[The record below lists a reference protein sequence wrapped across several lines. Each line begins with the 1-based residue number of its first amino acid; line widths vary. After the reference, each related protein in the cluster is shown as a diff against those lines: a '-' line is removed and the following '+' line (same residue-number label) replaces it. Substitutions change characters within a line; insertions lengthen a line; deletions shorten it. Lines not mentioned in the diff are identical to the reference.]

1 MVDETCFRMRLVV
14 PVLLVDSTLVFVA
27 LFNRSKC
34 QYFVIFQPILIDVER
49 IFFFLIDQS
58 D

>member
-49 IFFFLIDQS
+49 IFFLIDQS